1 MCHVK
6 KDPEGEKNSRDPHI
20 KNHYHYALC
29 NSFFFTRGQKAAGPR
44 SFFYT
49 WLCMTVNSSI
59 SCCLK
64 PLRPLTSSHRSVFLG
79 PNPETYR
86 YDSEHGKRKHRV
98 VHSLIIFLLNSQ
110 YPVYR
115 AVLPDAPN
123 TVNFQDA
130 FRTLPNDFPQKL
142 YENINESKG
151 GLRPRHCSTY
161 CIFHIIF

>member
-1 MCHVK
+1 MLK
-6 KDPEGEKNSRDPHI
+6 RTQREKRTPDI

-142 YENINESKG
+142 FENINESKG